1 MFPSLSALHIKS
13 ACRTSLL
20 SDVFGTRVRL
30 TLYLVLFVISEHLLG
45 LVVQQMLWS
54 FFKKENL
61 STPAVSQ
68 LLTITLKDE
77 SHIKHEL
84 EVLQKN
90 KTKKLRMASTSKS
103 CSILFSI
110 QLQYGH
116 FFFRFLGIN
125 YRIWSIWL
133 GSGFKAG
140 HFARESCQTCEKC
153 SWRLTK
159 NRWRD
164 QGFLWLYPQHGAQK
178 KGGGKETGMSSFI
191 GRFSIIALLSSVSKI
206 RIWPHG
212 YHIQMLP
219 KTGDINKTLWVGE
232 KATWWR
238 KKEMKTLHLGLNF
251 SWRLPQAGFHFI
263 HK

>member
-90 KTKKLRMASTSKS
+90 KKKWEWQVPQRAVLF
-103 CSILFSI
+103 CSPSSFNMVI
-110 QLQYGH
+110 
-116 FFFRFLGIN
+116 FFRFLGIN

-140 HFARESCQTCEKC
+140 HFAWMAARESCQTCEKC

-159 NRWRD
+159 NRWKD

-178 KGGGKETGMSSFI
+178 KKGGGGNRHVFFY
-191 GRFSIIALLSSVSKI
+191 RSV
-206 RIWPHG
+206 
-212 YHIQMLP
+212 
-219 KTGDINKTLWVGE
+219 
-232 KATWWR
+232 
-238 KKEMKTLHLGLNF
+238 
-251 SWRLPQAGFHFI
+251 
-263 HK
+263 